1 MQRNL
6 QRWATSPYSNLDTLV
21 RPSSHDC
28 DVQRPKPEE
37 PRQTPK
43 LLIYSEERRQTPKLL
58 IYSEERRQ
66 TPKLLIYSEE
76 RRQTPKLL
84 IYSEERRQT
93 PKLLIYSEERRQ
105 TPKLLIYSEERR
117 QTPKLLIYSEER
129 RQTPKLLIYSEER
142 RQTPKL
148 LIYGSPVSLCVL
160 CCCSSYYDF
169 NTYSLKEVILAHL
182 PAFYFY
188 SPTSFFNNYFV
199 MLSFGQSSIRILLLT
214 TDKINNGSKSGS

>member
-28 DVQRPKPEE
+28 DVKRPKPEE
-37 PRQTPK
+37 P
-43 LLIYSEERRQTPKLL
+43 
-58 IYSEERRQ
+58 
-66 TPKLLIYSEE
+66 
-76 RRQTPKLL
+76 
-84 IYSEERRQT
+84 
-93 PKLLIYSEERRQ
+93 RQ

-199 MLSFGQSSIRILLLT
+199 MLSVGQSSIRILLLT